1 MEKAVFNLQ
10 DYCFTNIQLRLSD
23 LEDENTL
30 SLGFEPRGIFE
41 EEKKLFKLIFD
52 FKAVAEKSGKV
63 VAEVTCEADYQF
75 RDAISFEEIPLY
87 FFSNSIAIV
96 FPYLRAMVSTLT
108 LQSNM
113 KRPII
118 LPTMNLSSLQDQLR
132 SQVEIR

>member
-10 DYCFTNIQLRLSD
+10 DYFFTNIQLHLSN

-30 SLGFEPRGIFE
+30 SLGFDPRGVFDK
-41 EEKKLFKLIFD
+41 EKKNFKLIFD
-52 FKAVAEKSGKV
+52 FKAVADKSGIV
-63 VAEVTCEADYQF
+63 VSEVTCEADFQF
-75 RDAISFEEIPLY
+75 RDAISFEEIPPY

-96 FPYLRAMVSTLT
+96 FPYVRAMVSTLT

-118 LPTMNLSSLQDQLR
+118 LPTMNLTSLQDQLR
-132 SQVEIR
+132 NQVEIR